1 MKEGRKRGE
10 NVSSSPCSWPS
21 SDWCSSRLKPVEWEA
36 LLSLFLSPQVVARHP
51 GNAAFPVPCV
61 VFFIISFFPFFS
73 GFSIL
78 PHRKKK
84 ENLAKE
90 NLHFRLWNSIQS
102 KIIRFATKSKKTQW
116 GKCCFDDRN
125 IPVVAQGCQV
135 LKINLSLRALL
146 L

>member
-84 ENLAKE
+84 RKSCKRESPLPVVE
-90 NLHFRLWNSIQS
+90 FNSIKDNS
-102 KIIRFATKSKKTQW
+102 LCNKIEKDAMGEVLLRRPEYTGCGPRLPSIENKSL
-116 GKCCFDDRN
+116 
-125 IPVVAQGCQV
+125 A
-135 LKINLSLRALL
+135 
-146 L
+146 